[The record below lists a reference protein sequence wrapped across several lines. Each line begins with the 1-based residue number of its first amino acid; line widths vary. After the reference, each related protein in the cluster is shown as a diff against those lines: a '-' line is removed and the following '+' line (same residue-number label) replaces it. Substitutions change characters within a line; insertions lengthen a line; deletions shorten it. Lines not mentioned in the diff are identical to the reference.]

1 MKNKQV
7 RQKKSFLDKFFIKLI
22 RKFGYEVIDQAN
34 LHIPSKDREA
44 NQNLSVNGKQSINIP
59 LGKTEIVRKVKSL
72 TVIIRSYTFGDV
84 NDNKVMLDQNK
95 KRIFELP
102 KIEYTLRTINSVI
115 KSCELAKEYF
125 KDISIKIIITD
136 DKSTKESLNRID
148 QVLKTSNLKTE
159 LINLKENEFNDQI
172 KTIDTEGKN
181 ISKNMTSNMRNLFK
195 SIQIAETEET
205 DLFYF
210 LEDDYIHTREAITEM
225 LFTYEKISS
234 QLNQE
239 LFLCPADYPYL
250 YSSIDDSKIFFGNM
264 RHWRSVNETLITFL
278 TSKKMIN
285 KYLTELKLMSTVRHH
300 PMELKLH
307 EIYKKEYCISP
318 IPSLAMHATN
328 INSTYGLPPNFN
340 WKKIWDENDVSDTLT
355 KN

>member
-7 RQKKSFLDKFFIKLI
+7 TQKKKFLDKLFIKLI

-34 LHIPSKDREA
+34 LHIPSKDLVA
-44 NQNLSVNGKQSINIP
+44 NQNLSENGKQTISIP
-59 LGKTEIVRKVKSL
+59 LGKTETLRKVKSL
-72 TVIIRSYTFGDV
+72 SVIIRSYTFGDV
-84 NDNKVMLDQNK
+84 NDNQVMLDQNK
-95 KRIFELP
+95 KRVFEFP

-125 KDISIKIIITD
+125 KNVNIKIIITD
-136 DKSTKESLNRID
+136 DKSSKESLDRMDRILKKSD
-148 QVLKTSNLKTE
+148 LKTD
-159 LINLKENEFNDQI
+159 LINLKEDEFNDQI

-181 ISKNMTSNMRNLFK
+181 ISKNMISNMRNLFK

-210 LEDDYIHTREAITEM
+210 LEDDYIHTKEAITEM
-225 LFTYEKISS
+225 LFSYEKISS
-234 QLNQE
+234 QLNRE

-250 YSSIDDSKIFFGNM
+250 YSSLDDSKIFFGNM

-285 KYLTELKLMSTVRHH
+285 KYLTELKLMSTIRHH

-340 WKKIWDENDVSDTLT
+340 WKKIWDENEVFD
-355 KN
+355 N

>member
-7 RQKKSFLDKFFIKLI
+7 SQKKSFLHKFFIKLI
-22 RKFGYEVIDQAN
+22 RKFGYEVIDQSN
-34 LHIPSKDREA
+34 LYIPSKNLEA
-44 NQNLSVNGKQSINIP
+44 NQNLSESGKQSINIP
-59 LGKTEIVRKVKSL
+59 LGKTEVTRKIKSL
-72 TVIIRSYTFGDV
+72 TIIIRSYTFGDV
-84 NDNKVMLDQNK
+84 DDSKVMLDQNK
-95 KRIFELP
+95 KRIFDLP
-102 KIEYTLRTINSVI
+102 KIEYTLRTVKSVI
-115 KSCELAKEYF
+115 KSCEIAKKIF
-125 KDISIKIIITD
+125 KNVDIKIIITD
-136 DKSTKESLNRID
+136 DKSTKESLNKIN
-148 QVLKTSNLKTE
+148 QILNESNLKTE

-172 KTIDTEGKN
+172 KKIDIDGKD
-181 ISKNMTSNMRNLFK
+181 ISKHMISNMRNLYK
-195 SIQIAETEET
+195 SIEIAETEDS

-210 LEDDYIHTREAITEM
+210 LEDDYIHTKDAITEM

-250 YSSIDDSKIFFGNM
+250 YSSIDSSKIFFGNM

-285 KYLTELKLMSTVRHH
+285 KYLEELKLMSTVRHH
-300 PMELKLH
+300 PMEFKLH

-328 INSTYGLPPNFN
+328 VNSTYGLPPNFN
-340 WKKIWDENDVSDTLT
+340 WKKIWDENE
-355 KN
+355 

>member
-1 MKNKQV
+1 MKNKPGN
-7 RQKKSFLDKFFIKLI
+7 QKKSFLDKFFIKLI
-22 RKFGYEVIDQAN
+22 RKFGYEVIDQSN
-34 LHIPSKDREA
+34 LHIPNKDLGA
-44 NQNLSVNGKQSINIP
+44 NQNLSESGKQSISIP
-59 LGKTEIVRKVKSL
+59 LGKTEITRKVKSL
-72 TVIIRSYTFGDV
+72 TIIIRSYTFGDV
-84 NDNKVMLDQNK
+84 DDTKVMLDQNK
-95 KRIFELP
+95 KRIFDLP
-102 KIEYTLRTINSVI
+102 KIEYTLRTIKSVI
-115 KSCELAKEYF
+115 KSCEIAKEFF
-125 KDISIKIIITD
+125 KDVGIKIVITD
-136 DKSTKESLNRID
+136 DKSSKENLDKID
-148 QVLKTSNLKTE
+148 QVLKASNLKTE

-172 KTIDTEGKN
+172 KTIDTEGKD
-181 ISKNMTSNMRNLFK
+181 ISKNMVSNMRNLFK
-195 SIQIAETEET
+195 SIEIAETEDT

-210 LEDDYIHTREAITEM
+210 LEDDYIHAREAITEM

-234 QLNQE
+234 QLNRE

-250 YSSIDDSKIFFGNM
+250 YSSIDNSKIFFGNM

-285 KYLTELKLMSTVRHH
+285 KYLSELKLMSTIRHH

-340 WKKIWDENDVSDTLT
+340 WKKIWDENEVFD
-355 KN
+355 N

>member
-1 MKNKQV
+1 MKNKTFS
-7 RQKKSFLDKFFIKLI
+7 QKKSFLDKFFIKLI

-34 LHIPSKDREA
+34 LNIPTKNQEA
-44 NQNLSVNGKQSINIP
+44 NEILSESGKLSINIP
-59 LGKTEIVRKVKSL
+59 LGKTEITRKVKSL
-72 TVIIRSYTFGDV
+72 TIIIRSYTFGDAE
-84 NDNKVMLDQNK
+84 DGKVMLDQNK
-95 KRIFELP
+95 KRIFDLP
-102 KIEYTLRTINSVI
+102 KIEYTLRTIKSVI
-115 KSCELAKEYF
+115 KSSELAKDYF
-125 KDISIKIIITD
+125 KDIEIKIIITD
-136 DKSTKESLNRID
+136 DKSSEKNLTRINQILNS
-148 QVLKTSNLKTE
+148 SNLKTK
-159 LINLKENEFNDQI
+159 LINLKENEFDDKI
-172 KTIDTEGKN
+172 KTLDVEGKN
-181 ISKNMTSNMRNLFK
+181 ISKNMISNMRNIYK
-195 SIQIAETEET
+195 SIEIAETQDS

-210 LEDDYIHTREAITEM
+210 LEDDYIHKKEAITEM

-234 QLNQE
+234 QLNQD

-250 YSSIDDSKIFFGNM
+250 YSSIDNSKIFFGNK

-285 KYLTELKLMSTVRHH
+285 KYLAELKLMSTLRHH

-340 WKKIWDENDVSDTLT
+340 WKKIWDDN
-355 KN
+355 K

>member
-1 MKNKQV
+1 MKNKPV
-7 RQKKSFLDKFFIKLI
+7 NQKKSFFNKFFIKLI

-34 LHIPSKDREA
+34 LHIPFKDLEA
-44 NQNLSVNGKQSINIP
+44 NQNLSESGRQSISIP
-59 LGKTEIVRKVKSL
+59 LGKTEITRKIKSL
-72 TVIIRSYTFGDV
+72 TIIIRSYTFGDV
-84 NDNKVMLDQNK
+84 DDSKVMLDQNK
-95 KRIFELP
+95 KRIFDLP
-102 KIEYTLRTINSVI
+102 KIEYTLRTIKSIV
-115 KSCELAKEYF
+115 KSCEAAKEF
-125 KDISIKIIITD
+125 FEDVDIKIIITD
-136 DKSTKESLNRID
+136 DKSNKESLIRID
-148 QVLKTSNLKTE
+148 QILKASNLKTE
-159 LINLKENEFNDQI
+159 LINLQENEFNDQI
-172 KTIDTEGKN
+172 KTIDTEGKS
-181 ISKNMTSNMRNLFK
+181 ISKNMVSNMRNLFK

-210 LEDDYIHTREAITEM
+210 LEDDYIHTKEAITEM
-225 LFTYEKISS
+225 LYTYEKISS

-278 TSKKMIN
+278 TSKKMII

-340 WKKIWDENDVSDTLT
+340 WKKIWDEN
-355 KN
+355 K

>member
-1 MKNKQV
+1 MKNKLV
-7 RQKKSFLDKFFIKLI
+7 RKKKSFLDKFFIKLI

-34 LHIPSKDREA
+34 LYIPSKDLEA
-44 NQNLSVNGKQSINIP
+44 NQNLSEKGKQSINIP
-59 LGKTEIVRKVKSL
+59 LGKTEILRQVKSL

-84 NDNKVMLDQNK
+84 DDNKVMLDQNK
-95 KRIFELP
+95 KRVFELP
-102 KIEYTLRTINSVI
+102 KIEYTLRTIKSVI
-115 KSCELAKEYF
+115 KSCELAQEYF
-125 KDISIKIIITD
+125 TDIDIKIIITD
-136 DKSTKESLNRID
+136 DKSNKQSLDRID
-148 QVLKTSNLKTE
+148 QVLQTSSLKTK

-172 KTIDTEGKN
+172 KTKDTEGKN
-181 ISKNMTSNMRNLFK
+181 ISQNMISNMRNLYK

-210 LEDDYIHTREAITEM
+210 LEDDYIHVREAITEM
-225 LFTYEKISS
+225 LFSYEKISS

-285 KYLTELKLMSTVRHH
+285 KYLAELKLMSTIRHH

-340 WKKIWDENDVSDTLT
+340 WKKIWDENDVSDTLI

>member
-7 RQKKSFLDKFFIKLI
+7 TQKKKILDKLFIKLI

-34 LHIPSKDREA
+34 LHIPSKDLDA
-44 NQNLSVNGKQSINIP
+44 NQNLSENGKQTISIP
-59 LGKTEIVRKVKSL
+59 LGKTETLRKVKSL
-72 TVIIRSYTFGDV
+72 SVIIRSYTFGDV
-84 NDNKVMLDQNK
+84 NDNQVMLDQNK
-95 KRIFELP
+95 KRVFEFP

-125 KDISIKIIITD
+125 KNVNIKIIITD
-136 DKSTKESLNRID
+136 DKSSKENLDRMDRILKKSD
-148 QVLKTSNLKTE
+148 LKTD
-159 LINLKENEFNDQI
+159 LINLKEDEFNDQI

-181 ISKNMTSNMRNLFK
+181 ISKNMISNMRNLFK

-210 LEDDYIHTREAITEM
+210 LEDDYIHTKEAITEM
-225 LFTYEKISS
+225 LFSYEKISS
-234 QLNQE
+234 QLNRE

-250 YSSIDDSKIFFGNM
+250 YSSLDDSKIFFGNM

-285 KYLTELKLMSTVRHH
+285 KYLTELKLMSTIRHH

-340 WKKIWDENDVSDTLT
+340 WKKIWDENEVFD
-355 KN
+355 N

>member
-1 MKNKQV
+1 MKNKLIS
-7 RQKKSFLDKFFIKLI
+7 QKKSFLDKFFIKLI
-22 RKFGYEVIDQAN
+22 RKFGYEIIDQAN
-34 LHIPSKDREA
+34 LNIPSKNLEA
-44 NQNLSVNGKQSINIP
+44 NQNLSESGKQSINIP
-59 LGKTEIVRKVKSL
+59 LGKTEITRKVKSL
-72 TVIIRSYTFGDV
+72 TIIIRSYTFGDA
-84 NDNKVMLDQNK
+84 DDSKVMLDQNK
-95 KRIFELP
+95 KRIFDLP
-102 KIEYTLRTINSVI
+102 KIEYTLRTIKSVI
-115 KSCELAKEYF
+115 KSCEIAKESF
-125 KDISIKIIITD
+125 KDVDFKIIVTD
-136 DKSTKESLNRID
+136 DKSSKESLDRIN
-148 QVLKTSNLKTE
+148 QVLKVSNLKTS
-159 LINLKENEFNDQI
+159 LINLEEDEFNDEI
-172 KTIDTEGKN
+172 KTIDTNGNN
-181 ISKNMTSNMRNLFK
+181 ISKNMISNMRNLFK

-210 LEDDYIHTREAITEM
+210 LEDDYIHTKEAITEM

-285 KYLTELKLMSTVRHH
+285 KYLTELKLMSTIRHH
-300 PMELKLH
+300 PMEHQLH
-307 EIYKKEYCISP
+307 EIYKQEYCISP

-340 WKKIWDENDVSDTLT
+340 WKKIWDENEILDA
-355 KN
+355 

>member
-7 RQKKSFLDKFFIKLI
+7 SKKNSFLHKFFIKLI
-22 RKFGYEVIDQAN
+22 RKFGYEVIDQSN
-34 LHIPSKDREA
+34 LYIPSKNLEA
-44 NQNLSVNGKQSINIP
+44 NKNLSKSGKQSISIP
-59 LGKTEIVRKVKSL
+59 LGKTEITRKVKSL
-72 TVIIRSYTFGDV
+72 TIIIRSYTFGDI
-84 NDNKVMLDQNK
+84 NDSKVMLDQNK
-95 KRIFELP
+95 NRIFDLP
-102 KIEYTLRTINSVI
+102 KIEYTLRTIKSVV
-115 KSCELAKEYF
+115 KSCEIAKKYF
-125 KDISIKIIITD
+125 KDIDIKIIITD
-136 DKSTKESLNRID
+136 DKSNKESLDKINQI
-148 QVLKTSNLKTE
+148 LSKSNLTTE

-172 KTIDTEGKN
+172 KKIDIDGKD
-181 ISKNMTSNMRNLFK
+181 ISKNMLSNMRNLCK
-195 SIQIAETEET
+195 SIEIAQTENA

-210 LEDDYIHTREAITEM
+210 LEDDYIHTNDAITEM

-250 YSSIDDSKIFFGNM
+250 YSSIDTSNIFFGNM

-285 KYLTELKLMSTVRHH
+285 KYLEELKLMSTVRHH

-328 INSTYGLPPNFN
+328 INSTYGLPPNFD
-340 WKKIWDENDVSDTLT
+340 WKKVWDENE
-355 KN
+355 

>member
-7 RQKKSFLDKFFIKLI
+7 TQKKKFLDKLFIKLI

-34 LHIPSKDREA
+34 LHIPSKDLDA
-44 NQNLSVNGKQSINIP
+44 NQNLSENGKQTISIP
-59 LGKTEIVRKVKSL
+59 LGKTETLRKVKSL
-72 TVIIRSYTFGDV
+72 SVIIRSYTFGDV
-84 NDNKVMLDQNK
+84 NDNQVMLDQNK
-95 KRIFELP
+95 KRVFEFP

-125 KDISIKIIITD
+125 KNVNIKIIITD
-136 DKSTKESLNRID
+136 DKSSKENLDRMDRILKKSD
-148 QVLKTSNLKTE
+148 LKTD
-159 LINLKENEFNDQI
+159 LINLKEDEFNDQI

-181 ISKNMTSNMRNLFK
+181 ISKNMISNMRNLFK

-210 LEDDYIHTREAITEM
+210 LEDDYIHTKEAITEM
-225 LFTYEKISS
+225 LFSYEKISS
-234 QLNQE
+234 QLNRE

-250 YSSIDDSKIFFGNM
+250 YSSLDDSKIFFGNM

-285 KYLTELKLMSTVRHH
+285 KYLTELKLMSTIRHH

-340 WKKIWDENDVSDTLT
+340 WKKIWDENEVFD
-355 KN
+355 N

>member
-1 MKNKQV
+1 MKNKPTN
-7 RQKKSFLDKFFIKLI
+7 QKKTFLDKFLIKLI
-22 RKFGYEVIDQAN
+22 RKFGYEVIDQTN
-34 LHIPSKDREA
+34 LHISSKNLEA
-44 NQNLSVNGKQSINIP
+44 NENLSENGKLSISIP
-59 LGKTEIVRKVKSL
+59 LGKTEITRKVKSL
-72 TVIIRSYTFGDV
+72 TIIIRSYTFGDV
-84 NDNKVMLDQNK
+84 DDGKVMLDQNK
-95 KRIFELP
+95 KRIFDLP
-102 KIEYTLRTINSVI
+102 KIEYTLRTLKSVI
-115 KSCELAKEYF
+115 KSCEIANDSF
-125 KDISIKIIITD
+125 KDVNIKIIVTD
-136 DKSTKESLNRID
+136 DKSSKESLDKID
-148 QVLKTSNLKTE
+148 HILKASNLKTE

-181 ISKNMTSNMRNLFK
+181 ISKNMISNMRNLFK
-195 SIQIAETEET
+195 SIEIAETEDA

-210 LEDDYIHTREAITEM
+210 LEDDYIHTKEAITEM

-250 YSSIDDSKIFFGNM
+250 YSSIDSSKIFFGNM

-307 EIYKKEYCISP
+307 DIYKKEYCISP

-328 INSTYGLPPNFN
+328 INSTYGLPPSFD
-340 WKKIWDENDVSDTLT
+340 WKKIWDENQ
-355 KN
+355 